1 MIALNLTIICV
12 FISYI
17 TTVIII
23 LRGNKNEK
31 YKCFII

>member
-31 YKCFII
+31 